1 MIVLVWYTAW
11 MRQSSTWLSDLEIGH
26 CHIAILSLGPR
37 RFFSP
42 SPRRSG
48 QVQTSGPIVCGST
61 PKAFKH
67 LRESLHYHKFYKDRA
82 EIGPAKL
89 AKWAKLFRENAQN
102 AQNWRGHYKKN
113 LAGAWFPM
121 FDHDQLN
128 RVETSALEQLL
139 FATGCLSRSHSAC
152 NQASCLLLLH
162 AFSGIRTPLLG
173 AVRFYCCPRN
183 QSHFQLF
190 GQRQRYNMVQ
200 PEEERYQWLNHFSNH
215 CSPARG
221 VHCFD
226 AWSSSGSSVL
236 WWNGLS
242 VVNHQRAR
250 LQGGMKALSH
260 GAIATF
266 KKSSEDIRSFI

>member
-11 MRQSSTWLSDLEIGH
+11 MRQSSTWLSDLKIGH
-26 CHIAILSLGPR
+26 CHIAILSLGPG
-37 RFFSP
+37 
-42 SPRRSG
+42 SG

-152 NQASCLLLLH
+152 NQTSCLLLLH

-173 AVRFYCCPRN
+173 AVRSKKSVTLSTFWSKTKVQHGTTRRGKVSVAQPFFKPLQSGPR
-183 QSHFQLF
+183 STLLWCMELF
-190 GQRQRYNMVQ
+190 LFV
-200 PEEERYQWLNHFSNH
+200 
-215 CSPARG
+215 
-221 VHCFD
+221 
-226 AWSSSGSSVL
+226 
-236 WWNGLS
+236 S
-242 VVNHQRAR
+242 VVV
-250 LQGGMKALSH
+250 KW
-260 GAIATF
+260 T
-266 KKSSEDIRSFI
+266 IRC

>member
-1 MIVLVWYTAW
+1 M
-11 MRQSSTWLSDLEIGH
+11 
-26 CHIAILSLGPR
+26 
-37 RFFSP
+37 
-42 SPRRSG
+42 
-48 QVQTSGPIVCGST
+48 CGST

-82 EIGPAKL
+82 EIGSL
-89 AKWAKLFRENAQN
+89 VL
-102 AQNWRGHYKKN
+102 QNWQNGQNYSEKMLRMPKIGGVTIKKI

-152 NQASCLLLLH
+152 NQTSCSLLLH
-162 AFSGIRTPLLG
+162 AFSGIRTPFLG
-173 AVRFYCCPRN
+173 AVRFYYCPRN

-200 PEEERYQWLNHFSNH
+200 PEKRYQWLNHFSNH

-226 AWSSSGSSVL
+226 AWSSSCSSVL
-236 WWNGLS
+236 W
-242 VVNHQRAR
+242 
-250 LQGGMKALSH
+250 
-260 GAIATF
+260 
-266 KKSSEDIRSFI
+266 